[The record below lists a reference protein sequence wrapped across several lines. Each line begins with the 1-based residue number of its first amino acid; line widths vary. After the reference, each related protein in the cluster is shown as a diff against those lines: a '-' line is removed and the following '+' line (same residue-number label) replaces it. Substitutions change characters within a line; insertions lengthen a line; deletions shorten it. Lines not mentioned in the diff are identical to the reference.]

1 MTRKAA
7 HRASLRSVSGREPSR
22 SGLAAPP
29 KPERPRRSLEWLA
42 RSMLRKQQPHAPALA
57 AASDRCGEA
66 VAAARRARKCFDDS
80 FQSQSICLARLEAV
94 QRRWRCGSSDC
105 RPGARRARRVGRRS
119 ASSRSSRTPAT
130 STGRTR
136 TRRATTCS
144 RAAASR
150 IPSTSS
156 WPRGSAPGCSGLGT
170 LRPSRSDETS
180 LLGPLRA
187 RLPRPRPDPSGCINT
202 RSCGALGRLLQD
214 GVKVLDAAA
223 ARPGRHD
230 GSEHGGFAAPRAG
243 GRGAA

>member
-1 MTRKAA
+1 MARSAA
-7 HRASLRSVSGREPSR
+7 HRASSRSVSGREPSR

-66 VAAARRARKCFDDS
+66 VAAARRASKCFDDS

-94 QRRWRCGSSDC
+94 LRRWRCGSSDS
-105 RPGARRARRVGRRS
+105 RPGARRPRRVGRRS

-150 IPSTSS
+150 IPSSTSS

-187 RLPRPRPDPSGCINT
+187 RLSPSSPCPC
-202 RSCGALGRLLQD
+202 RRFDAQSCGARI
-214 GVKVLDAAA
+214 AA
-223 ARPGRHD
+223 ARWGK
-230 GSEHGGFAAPRAG
+230 G
-243 GRGAA
+243 